1 MRRSS
6 GHKKNS
12 VWGDN
17 SYNVK
22 YLVTPLSVFKAYK
35 LYDIIFQISKRHLL
49 KHQYYTR
56 KELGGRKKKIII
68 IKNQLFREQLKV
80 FPSKQCILI
89 WKVVKLS
96 LKCHFNR
103 QMIAPSKLIPKIY
116 CFHTFFLNKGDNL
129 LLPVWK
135 MLLPIIFEYLLD
147 TDSKNIWF
155 YILLY

>member
-1 MRRSS
+1 MRRRC
-6 GHKKNS
+6 HNKENS

-17 SYNVK
+17 SYKEKYSFTQGKFQKRINCSISYTK
-22 YLVTPLSVFKAYK
+22 YLSDILRNKCLSQEQNLA
-35 LYDIIFQISKRHLL
+35 
-49 KHQYYTR
+49 
-56 KELGGRKKKIII
+56 EEKKKK

>member
-1 MRRSS
+1 M
-6 GHKKNS
+6 
-12 VWGDN
+12 
-17 SYNVK
+17 
-22 YLVTPLSVFKAYK
+22 T
-35 LYDIIFQISKRHLL
+35 LL
-49 KHQYYTR
+49 KFKLRRTLLVVTTNDI
-56 KELGGRKKKIII
+56 KFKINKVSSSELFNFHSGSGTNTTK

-155 YILLY
+155 YIILY

>member
-1 MRRSS
+1 MFIART
-6 GHKKNS
+6 K
-12 VWGDN
+12 
-17 SYNVK
+17 
-22 YLVTPLSVFKAYK
+22 
-35 LYDIIFQISKRHLL
+35 
-49 KHQYYTR
+49 
-56 KELGGRKKKIII
+56 LGGRKKKIIRRKTI
-68 IKNQLFREQLKV
+68 GLSTEKWKDLIIRRKTIGLSTEKWKDLIKNQLFREQLKV